1 MLSRA
6 VRLISVSEEDFGA
19 LELLHILTQ
28 LLFEDEMRACVLC
41 RATVRERL
49 LELVGLLIK
58 GIERLVETV
67 RGGERGVPK
76 ESKEARG
83 GSEAEASKQHSF
95 NASAF
100 GREDEGGGGGG
111 GGGGGEGGVAAGA
124 ASAGA
129 GEGASG
135 KGNGSGGG
143 GGGGGGVSAKTPDKS
158 EKAAMKRSEAARR
171 IGKRFQ
177 GVFRLLARL
186 ARDDARPLAAA
197 LYEKFGNTEQS
208 REKLVLTL
216 MMLTDSGLLPP
227 AQDDEDRADRK
238 WFGKVVGLL
247 TQEGREELRAHLSK
261 GAHAASNKELQ
272 QQLYDLQVRSRV
284 TISMQDR
291 ENGCSLSRNC
301 ASANTDGG
309 RVRRDDDSRRPL

>member
-1 MLSRA
+1 VRESTADLVLSRA

-19 LELLHILTQ
+19 LELLHILNQ

-58 GIERLVETV
+58 GIERLVETA
-67 RGGERGVPK
+67 RGGDRGVPK
-76 ESKEARG
+76 ESKEAREAREA
-83 GSEAEASKQHSF
+83 SEAEASKQHSL

-100 GREDEGGGGGG
+100 GREDEGGGG
-111 GGGGGEGGVAAGA
+111 VAARA
-124 ASAGA
+124 VSAGA
-129 GEGASG
+129 GEGASS
-135 KGNGSGGG
+135 KGCGGG
-143 GGGGGGVSAKTPDKS
+143 GGDGVAAKTPDKS

-238 WFGKVVGLL
+238 WFGKMVGLL

-272 QQLYDLQVRSRV
+272 QQLYDLQVSSRV
-284 TISMQDR
+284 TVSMQDR

-301 ASANTDGG
+301 SSANTDGG
-309 RVRRDDDSRRPL
+309 RVRRDDDSRRPI